1 MLKRALIQQFK
12 FTQFTVLKNLEGV
25 THKES
30 LTGPDPAGNC
40 ANWVLGHIVWSRG
53 LIHKLI
59 GEKQSLHEE
68 KAAFYQRGGEP
79 IGEGSGAVVA
89 LEELLGAFISSH
101 ATLKTA
107 LEEMSELAC
116 RPNVGR
122 ADQHGVRSGETAM
135 ASHQRHLLV
144 RQRSAQSPSVPNH
157 LVCVVGA
164 PCLHLGQRH
173 SKAWQSSQV
182 VVRDERRID
191 RRANLLHQWL

>member
-107 LEEMSELAC
+107 LEEMSEE
-116 RPNVGR
+116 RY
-122 ADQHGVRSGETAM
+122 
-135 ASHQRHLLV
+135 
-144 RQRSAQSPSVPNH
+144 
-157 LVCVVGA
+157 GA
-164 PCLHLGQRH
+164 PKPEGWDSPGGDSIGEQLAALAFHEAYHAGQLGMI
-173 SKAWQSSQV
+173 
-182 VVRDERRID
+182 RRITGKKD
-191 RRANLLHQWL
+191 CLT